1 MIAAGDLKDAPGV
14 GKGPLLYVFHPSAI
28 HGERNVVLRF
38 AGHRAGVTPD
48 ALAVVDDESVSHP
61 ELSGRAS
68 ELTHGLGI
76 VADEPRRPSDRLEA
90 QTKVILRTCV
100 PASILPE
107 SRRPRLQFRCISQI
121 IRNRHLG
128 THPTHDC

>member
-1 MIAAGDLKDAPGV
+1 
-14 GKGPLLYVFHPSAI
+14 
-28 HGERNVVLRF
+28 VVLRF

-76 VADEPRRPSDRLEA
+76 VADEPRRPSDRFEA
-90 QTKVILRTCV
+90 QTKTILRTCV

-107 SRRPRLQFRCISQI
+107 PRRPRLQFRCMSRI
-121 IRNRHLG
+121 IRNPHIRYSR
-128 THPTHDC
+128 DS